1 MYKFNVLDLY
11 YNNIYFYINLKVCIN
26 IIYVNRVIKLFLFY
40 KN

>member
-11 YNNIYFYINLKVCIN
+11 YNNIYFYINLKVRIN